1 MQIDWGRLLL
11 FDSPSG
17 TLGAP
22 GMDRPNNAREAV
34 SGSGLSGVVWQT
46 GAAAWREGW
55 VGGTGSSTKRFPKG
69 E

>member
-46 GAAAWREGW
+46 GAAA
-55 VGGTGSSTKRFPKG
+55 
-69 E
+69 